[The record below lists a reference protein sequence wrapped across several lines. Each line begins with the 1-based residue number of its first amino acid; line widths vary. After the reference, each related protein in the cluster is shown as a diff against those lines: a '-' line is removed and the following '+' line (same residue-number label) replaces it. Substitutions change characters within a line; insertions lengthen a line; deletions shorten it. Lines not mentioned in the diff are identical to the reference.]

1 MNTLVNTLP
10 QVTTEQAEPTSVS
23 AQEDVSP
30 RTNNVPQ
37 VDAPSIG
44 SSAML
49 SELSISQW
57 TGRKKDRKASKDVT
71 ADNNAETGVA
81 NVHKKLL
88 GNCAELDA
96 VHKMTGNIRNIHYGM
111 TMPWSDTGL
120 RLLPTAQYF
129 KYHAAM
135 TDLENQWRAAT
146 NTFLQSYQWEISQ
159 AQAKLGDLFD
169 ATEYPT
175 TDTLTTKFG
184 FNLNYIPLPDAGDFR
199 IDVGNDAVAEVKS
212 SYGDY
217 YARQLTKAMN
227 DVWIRLHDA
236 LTRMS
241 ERLDYGADDDKRVFR
256 DSLVS
261 NVTDMVELLTV
272 CNVTGDAQ
280 MTAMRDKL
288 SDAMYGVTA
297 EVLREDTHTRTET
310 KRTVDQVI
318 SSLPSLEV

>member
-1 MNTLVNTLP
+1 
-10 QVTTEQAEPTSVS
+10 
-23 AQEDVSP
+23 
-30 RTNNVPQ
+30 
-37 VDAPSIG
+37 
-44 SSAML
+44 ML